1 MGENTQK
8 VTQVKSC
15 EKDLEHPRNKANYL
29 TDSNNTSSKTR
40 YTQAESNRYI
50 EF

>member
-15 EKDLEHPRNKANYL
+15 EKDLEHPRNKGNYL

-40 YTQAESNRYI
+40 YAQAESNRDI